1 MSENV
6 RVYRFFNLDKNEHGQ
21 PFAEC
26 DDHINE
32 YKRKRKPAAP
42 QLILEKIADD
52 AVWPCNKCEWD
63 EAERNEQRLVKQA
76 LARAGA
82 QKAGLTTEKL
92 VGMLD
97 VDTPDPVWNVVL
109 RNREK
114 SGIGVSVQS
123 DAWSYRE
130 DLSDI
135 DQKTY
140 EIIAKTR
147 PVREEC

>member
-1 MSENV
+1 MSKNV
-6 RVYRFFNLDKNEHGQ
+6 RLYRFFNLDKNEHGQ

-26 DDHINE
+26 DDHITE
-32 YKRKRKPAAP
+32 YKRRRKPAAP
-42 QLILEKIADD
+42 QLILEKIADE

-63 EAERNEQRLVKQA
+63 EAERNERRLVKKA
-76 LARAGA
+76 LARAA
-82 QKAGLTTEKL
+82 AEDAGLTTEKL

-135 DQKTY
+135 DQVTY

-147 PVREEC
+147 PVREC

>member
-1 MSENV
+1 MSKNV
-6 RVYRFFNLDKNEHGQ
+6 RLYRFYNLDKAQHGE

-26 DDHINE
+26 DDHIEE
-32 YKRKRKPAAP
+32 YKRRRKPAAP
-42 QLILEKIADD
+42 QLILDRIANE
-52 AVWPCNKCEWD
+52 AVWPCDKCVQA
-63 EAERNEQRLVKQA
+63 EAERNERRL
-76 LARAGA
+76 LAQETKER
-82 QKAGLTTEKL
+82 GL
-92 VGMLD
+92 LD
-97 VDTPDPVWNVVL
+97 VDTPAPVWNVVL

-135 DQKTY
+135 DQVTY

-147 PVREEC
+147 PVREC

>member
-1 MSENV
+1 MSKNV
-6 RVYRFFNLDKNEHGQ
+6 RLYRFYNLDKEKHGE

-26 DDHINE
+26 DSHIE
-32 YKRKRKPAAP
+32 AYKRGRKPAAP

-52 AVWPCNKCEWD
+52 ALWSCNKCDQE
-63 EAERNEQRLVKQA
+63 EAERAERRRNFQESRT
-76 LARAGA
+76 
-82 QKAGLTTEKL
+82 QK
-92 VGMLD
+92 
-97 VDTPDPVWNVVL
+97 DPVWNVVV

-135 DQKTY
+135 DQVTY

>member
-1 MSENV
+1 MSKNV
-6 RVYRFFNLDKNEHGQ
+6 RLYRFYNLDKEQHGE

-26 DDHINE
+26 DDHIDA
-32 YKRKRKPAAP
+32 YKRGRKPAAP
-42 QLILEKIADD
+42 QLILEKIADE
-52 AVWPCNKCEWD
+52 ALWSCNKCDQD
-63 EAERNEQRLVKQA
+63 EAKRAERLRKFQDSKT
-76 LARAGA
+76 
-82 QKAGLTTEKL
+82 QK
-92 VGMLD
+92 
-97 VDTPDPVWNVVL
+97 DPVWNVVV

-135 DQKTY
+135 DQVTY
-140 EIIAKTR
+140 EIIGKTR

>member
-1 MSENV
+1 
-6 RVYRFFNLDKNEHGQ
+6 
-21 PFAEC
+21 
-26 DDHINE
+26 
-32 YKRKRKPAAP
+32 
-42 QLILEKIADD
+42 
-52 AVWPCNKCEWD
+52 
-63 EAERNEQRLVKQA
+63 
-76 LARAGA
+76 
-82 QKAGLTTEKL
+82 LTTEKL

-97 VDTPDPVWNVVL
+97 DANSPDPVWNVVL

-135 DQKTY
+135 DQVTY

-147 PVREEC
+147 PVREA